1 MKKKITAV
9 ALAVCIL
16 VVGIVGATMSYF
28 TDKDTATN
36 TFTFGEGVDI
46 KLTESSINYDNG
58 AGAAGGPEGAKLYG
72 ATNGT
77 GLENY
82 LTGGLTYDNVIPGR
96 HYSKAPHV
104 ELVNSGKSDP
114 AWIVVTATY
123 PEGRP
128 FNLGGQATVTDLL
141 VTPNTT
147 TDVDVTV
154 EKVGNTYF
162 YYFPN
167 AVQPGTVVTPFQWM
181 QLDPSVNNADTN
193 AQSVPFNVEVKAYAV
208 LAAGFNDCKTAFK
221 AAFADVVGDMSDTQ
235 TNSATADENGAAT
248 FTVPAAP
255 VNGSS
260 TTVALTGLDVS
271 TEYTLSA
278 TTYGIESAPASFQVV
293 GNDGAIAAITVS
305 LTDAQGAA
313 ATFNGEATITT
324 YIAKNLE
331 NPQVIYSGTGA
342 QPTFVSYDSTT
353 GELVFKTTHF
363 STYIVTANVEAYNKT
378 TNTAYKTLAD
388 AITAVNDG
396 ETVVLTKDVE
406 LANNLTIAKSMTLDG
421 MLRTVISQKTIT
433 VTGKSVT
440 VKNLTY
446 REPTN
451 ANKNATCFY
460 VKDGCEAFTATGCT
474 FENPQWE
481 VVQATSKDMKTLT
494 ISNNIFI
501 ASEVKAA
508 SDDHY
513 QKTEDQATR
522 YIHVQPKAD
531 DNVTV
536 AITITGNTFKNMD
549 KVKDSC
555 VGIYYIADGSTL
567 TLGGNTFGDW
577 GEGDVVGDATG
588 KLSIMWPEMN
598 NLKAISEWTGA
609 VKTVTLNTPA
619 EN

>member
-46 KLTESSINYDNG
+46 KLTESSIAWNDGKADSTTYSEFN
-58 AGAAGGPEGAKLYG
+58 LYG

-114 AWIVVTATY
+114 AYIVVTATY

-128 FNLGGQATVTDLL
+128 FNLGGLATVTNLL

-181 QLDPSVNNADTN
+181 QLDGSVNNADTN
-193 AQSVPFNVEVKAYAV
+193 AQSGPFNVEVKAYAV

-235 TNSATADENGAAT
+235 TNSATAGADGAAT

-260 TTVALTGLDVS
+260 TTVALTGLAAN

-293 GNDGAIAAITVS
+293 GNDDAVAAITVS
-305 LTDAQGAA
+305 LAKAQGAA
-313 ATFNGEATITT
+313 ADFNGTATITT
-324 YIAKNLE
+324 YIAKGLT

-342 QPTFVSYDSTT
+342 QPTFVSYDKDT
-353 GELVFKTTHF
+353 GALVFKTTHF
-363 STYIVTANVEAYNKT
+363 STYIVTANVAAYNKT

-406 LANNLTIAKSMTLDG
+406 LADNLTIAKSMTLDG

-451 ANKNATCFY
+451 ANNNATCFY

-513 QKTEDQATR
+513 QKTADQATR
-522 YIHVQPKAD
+522 YIHVQPKAN

-567 TLGGNTFGDW
+567 TLGGNTFSDW
-577 GEGDVVGDATG
+577 GEGDVVDGATG

-619 EN
+619 

>member
-1 MKKKITAV
+1 M
-9 ALAVCIL
+9 
-16 VVGIVGATMSYF
+16 
-28 TDKDTATN
+28 
-36 TFTFGEGVDI
+36 
-46 KLTESSINYDNG
+46 
-58 AGAAGGPEGAKLYG
+58 
-72 ATNGT
+72 
-77 GLENY
+77 
-82 LTGGLTYDNVIPGR
+82 
-96 HYSKAPHV
+96 
-104 ELVNSGKSDP
+104 
-114 AWIVVTATY
+114 
-123 PEGRP
+123 
-128 FNLGGQATVTDLL
+128 
-141 VTPNTT
+141 
-147 TDVDVTV
+147 
-154 EKVGNTYF
+154 
-162 YYFPN
+162 
-167 AVQPGTVVTPFQWM
+167 
-181 QLDPSVNNADTN
+181 NNADTN
-193 AQSVPFNVEVKAYAV
+193 AQSASFNVEVKAYAV

-235 TNSATADENGAAT
+235 TSSATADGNGAAT

-260 TTVALTGLDVS
+260 TTVALTGLTDG
-271 TEYTLSA
+271 TNYTLSA

-313 ATFNGEATITT
+313 ATFDGEATITT

-342 QPTFVSYDSTT
+342 QPTSVSYNATT
-353 GELVFKTTHF
+353 GELVFKTNHF

-378 TNTAYKTLAD
+378 TSTAYKTLAD

-406 LANNLTIAKSMTLDG
+406 LADNLTIAKSMTLDG

-508 SDDHY
+508 SDDHH
-513 QKTEDQATR
+513 QKTADQATR

-567 TLGGNTFGDW
+567 TLGGNTFSDW

-619 EN
+619 ED